1 MILKL
6 LTRFGRIISKD
17 RDNEN
22 KLNQRRHGEYLEPR
36 LDLIDKRVKR

>member
-6 LTRFGRIISKD
+6 LTRLGGVISED

-22 KLNQRRHGEYLEPR
+22 KDNQRRHGEYLEPR
-36 LDLIDKRVKR
+36 QDLIDKRV